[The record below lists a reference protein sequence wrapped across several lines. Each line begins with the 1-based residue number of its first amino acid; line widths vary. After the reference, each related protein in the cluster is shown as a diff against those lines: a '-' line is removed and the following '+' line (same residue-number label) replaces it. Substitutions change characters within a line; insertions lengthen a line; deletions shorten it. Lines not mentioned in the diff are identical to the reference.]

1 MKLELIIIFKNCPNC
16 TFWRQIFQDFKSEN
30 MEPYSRGDN
39 SIKICQYIKKSE
51 RVGVVKL
58 VVKTRPCHLAAF
70 AGCEVV
76 M

>member
-1 MKLELIIIFKNCPNC
+1 
-16 TFWRQIFQDFKSEN
+16 

-58 VVKTRPCHLAAF
+58 VVKTRPCHLA
-70 AGCEVV
+70 GCEVV